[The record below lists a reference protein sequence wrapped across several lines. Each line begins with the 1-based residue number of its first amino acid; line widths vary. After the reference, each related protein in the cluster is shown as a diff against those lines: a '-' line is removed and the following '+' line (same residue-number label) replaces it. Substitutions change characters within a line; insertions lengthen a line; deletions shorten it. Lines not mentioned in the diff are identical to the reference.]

1 MTRAAIRP
9 AAGSAK
15 VRSMKRD
22 AMVRDSFASC
32 QGTMPRITVDMTM
45 YMAATTTMERMM
57 DRGMV
62 FTGFLIS
69 SAMLQTWL

>member
-1 MTRAAIRP
+1 
-9 AAGSAK
+9 
-15 VRSMKRD
+15 MKSE

-32 QGTMPRITVDMTM
+32 HGTMPRITVDMVM
-45 YMAATTTMERMM
+45 YMAATTTMERMI

-62 FTGFLIS
+62 FTGSLTS